1 MKKVAFL
8 TVLAAFAFSLSR
20 EWALDTVRISRREDM
35 AKSSPKAR
43 DTDPKRFIGPRFL
56 KELKDNFT
64 VARLYR

>member
-43 DTDPKRFIGPRFL
+43 DADLNASLSRAFL
-56 KELKDNFT
+56 KGSKT
-64 VARLYR
+64 AVP